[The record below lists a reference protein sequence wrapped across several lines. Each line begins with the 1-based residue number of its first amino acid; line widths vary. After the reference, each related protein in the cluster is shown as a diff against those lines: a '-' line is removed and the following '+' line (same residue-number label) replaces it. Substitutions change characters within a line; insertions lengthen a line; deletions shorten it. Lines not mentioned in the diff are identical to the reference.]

1 MSKNIRVVEKAAVVE
16 TPSKGV
22 NVDGMTQ
29 EEKNILL
36 AQLLKGASPSV
47 MRDITKKAQSDA
59 EKTAEEF
66 NKLIKANGFKAL
78 NSLSDI
84 DRLVKLADSLRGDE
98 KKAVK
103 MAADRLFEAGPNRPV
118 RVGISITFDFEP
130 PKRVLKSLGGEV
142 LFRRTL
148 AETAR
153 KNDAVIAQ
161 MMAEQD

>member
-1 MSKNIRVVEKAAVVE
+1 MGKNIVVEKKAE
-16 TPSKGV
+16 EKKGV

-47 MRDITKKAQSDA
+47 MKDITKKAQSEA
-59 EKTAEEF
+59 EKAAEEF

-103 MAADRLFEAGPNRPV
+103 MAADKLFEAGPNRPV
-118 RVGISITFDFEP
+118 RVGISITFDFDP
-130 PKRVLKSLGGEV
+130 PKRILKSLGGDV
-142 LFRRTL
+142 MFRRNL
-148 AETAR
+148 SETAR
-153 KNDAVIAQ
+153 KNDQIIAE
-161 MMAEQD
+161 MMKEME

>member
-1 MSKNIRVVEKAAVVE
+1 MEKNIVVEKKAVVVE
-16 TPSKGV
+16 TPSKV

-36 AQLLKGASPSV
+36 TQLLKGASPSV
-47 MRDITKKAQSDA
+47 MKDITKKAQSDA

-148 AETAR
+148 SETAR

-161 MMAEQD
+161 IMAEQD